1 MKISKPYDK
10 KLHEE
15 ANFQDHYAKLDDE
28 GNLYQLVM
36 GEISQKP
43 TTCVLYKNNDHQHKI
58 TEKINKIIND
68 LKTLEY

>member
-43 TTCVLYKNNDHQHKI
+43 TTCVLYKNNDYQH
-58 TEKINKIIND
+58 
-68 LKTLEY
+68 